1 MKLGRLAM
9 AGLALC
15 LFGSS
20 AFAGNGSN
28 FWHYTNGT
36 DYFFGFLPPLP
47 ANSATWKCFP
57 GALNHAPTR
66 VVNPFDGQVGT
77 YSSKIDALWYDV
89 DGSWGG
95 VLVLPYTSVFSGTAT
110 CAIATPTG
118 APQFLYF
125 TGAGVGPV
133 VGGPGAPAAPATP
146 RFLTGLIAVSGA
158 APAPFINTL
167 KLTILPTPG
176 FPSAITIPEGDAT
189 MLGHPDPGVNPGTGF
204 VNQYFIGSVD
214 EHRVCSAAPNTG
226 MFIPTAAGYFL
237 ISWFFNPSPIEWAS
251 SVSTIDSSVE
261 LATTT
266 TTTLFAG
273 PGGASG
279 LNAHA
284 GMGTP
289 YHAGNQGIL
298 SMTGSTLLEAATG
311 EIFGTNVYDANNAFA
326 GGSFHLT
333 CLNWSG
339 LDPNSPLAGGLGVT
353 IAGGFSGGFVA
364 SNLCPT
370 AGGFGV
376 IPIATG
382 GPGGPALGPAVG
394 GRFPRSVGKFDFV
407 TNNLL
412 ANAIFLF
419 ATKHTVTVGGN
430 NYPQYPA
437 AALMGGSSGNNGGA
451 FIAIPIVGALPGIE
465 FCLWQLAMN
474 AAGNALTP
482 GAALG
487 HSHTNSFP
495 VMFAP

>member
-9 AGLALC
+9 VGMALC

-20 AFAGNGSN
+20 ALAGNGSN

-57 GALNHAPTR
+57 GALNHAPTK
-66 VVNPFDGQVGT
+66 VVNPFDGQLGT

-89 DGSWGG
+89 DGSWAG

-110 CAIATPTG
+110 CAITTPTG

-133 VGGPGAPAAPATP
+133 VGGPGAPASPAIP

-167 KLTILPTPG
+167 KLSIIPTPG

-189 MLGHPDPGVNPGTGF
+189 MLGHPDPGVNPASGF
-204 VNQYFIGSVD
+204 VEQYFIGSVD
-214 EHRVCSAAPNTG
+214 EHRVCTAAPNTG
-226 MFIPTAAGYFL
+226 MFIPTVAGYFL
-237 ISWFFNPSPIEWAS
+237 ISYFFNPVPIEWSS
-251 SVSTIDSSVE
+251 SVATIDSSVE
-261 LATTT
+261 LAQSTA
-266 TTTLFAG
+266 TTLFGG

-284 GMGTP
+284 GMPTP
-289 YHAGNQGIL
+289 YHGGNQGVI
-298 SMTGSTLLEAATG
+298 SITGVSELEDQPG
-311 EIFGTNVYDANNAFA
+311 NDIFGTNVYDCNNAFA

-339 LDPNSPLAGGLGVT
+339 LDPNSPFAGGGGVT
-353 IAGGFSGGFVA
+353 AAGPGFGPPT

-376 IPIATG
+376 IPIAAG
-382 GPGGPALGPAVG
+382 GPGGPPLGPNVG
-394 GRFPRSVGKFDFV
+394 GRMPRSTGKFDFV

-412 ANAIFLF
+412 ANAFFLG

-430 NYPQYPA
+430 NYPSYPA
-437 AALMGGSSGNNGGA
+437 PLGIGGSSGNNGGA
-451 FIAIPIVGALPGIE
+451 FIALPAIATLPGIE

-474 AAGNALTP
+474 PAGNGLTP
-482 GAALG
+482 GAANG
-487 HSHTNSFP
+487 HSNTNSFP